1 MAFHGMN
8 SMKIVAILATYNEER
23 FVANCVRNLVA
34 QGASIYLI
42 DNESTDATI
51 RRVRETAGNALV
63 GLESF
68 PRHDVYSW
76 QPILERKEQ
85 IANQIDAGWLMHVD
99 ADEIHLPPVGSPT
112 LAHAFEEAEEA
123 GHNAANF
130 AEFTFIPVAE
140 SPNHDHGNYLDTMRW
155 YYPFKS
161 AEMHLMRA
169 WKRQPVDVKFAWSG
183 GHQVRFPGINVDQRF
198 FRIKHYM
205 FVSVDQLVEK
215 YVQRRYDQREVT
227 NGWHGW
233 RATLRREKISLP
245 LASQLG
251 HTICDDG
258 LDASDPR
265 TTHYLAD
272 LWQPARPTI

>member
-1 MAFHGMN
+1 
-8 SMKIVAILATYNEER
+8 MKIAAILATYNEER
-23 FVANCVRNLVA
+23 FVANCVRNLVT
-34 QGASIYLI
+34 QGVSIYLI

-51 RRVRETAGNALV
+51 RRVRETAGSALLGV
-63 GLESF
+63 ESF
-68 PRHDVYSW
+68 PRHGIYSW

-85 IANQIDAGWLMHVD
+85 IANRIEADWLMHVD

-112 LAHAFEEAEEA
+112 FAHAFHEAEEA

-130 AEFTFIPVAE
+130 TEFTFIPVVE
-140 SPNHDHGNYLDTMRW
+140 SPNHDRGNYLDTMRW

-169 WKRQPVDVKFAWSG
+169 WKRQPVNVEFAWSG
-183 GHQVRFPGINVDQRF
+183 GHQVRFPGLHVDPRC

-215 YVQRRYDQREVT
+215 YVQRRYDEREVR

-245 LASQLG
+245 RASQLRR
-251 HTICDDG
+251 TISDDG

-265 TTHYLAD
+265 TTHYLAA
-272 LWQPARPTI
+272 LWEPALGESTA